1 MIYRKGLGQ
10 PLSPH
15 ALHNRNGDL
24 EQVGG
29 SPWFGLL
36 ISQHQYKV
44 LPGYTPKLQ
53 KKYARLDAHNYELK
67 TCGATFTLRPKCL
80 KEHKLDPV
88 ADALMSHTT
97 APTIERPCTG
107 QVIR

>member
-1 MIYRKGLGQ
+1 MIYLKGLGQ

-36 ISQHQYKV
+36 ISQQHQYKV
-44 LPGYTPKLQ
+44 LSRYNPKLQ
-53 KKYARLDAHNYELK
+53 KKYASLDAHNYELK
-67 TCGATFTLRPKCL
+67 TCAATFTLRPS
-80 KEHKLDPV
+80 V
-88 ADALMSHTT
+88 
-97 APTIERPCTG
+97 
-107 QVIR
+107 